1 MINKV
6 LLPLLVLI
14 KYHCFIKD
22 VVKLDRKM
30 SSKAESFNDIT
41 FLLKKVNYNYTFL
54 YDIHIVLFVS

>member
-30 SSKAESFNDIT
+30 SYKAESFNDIT